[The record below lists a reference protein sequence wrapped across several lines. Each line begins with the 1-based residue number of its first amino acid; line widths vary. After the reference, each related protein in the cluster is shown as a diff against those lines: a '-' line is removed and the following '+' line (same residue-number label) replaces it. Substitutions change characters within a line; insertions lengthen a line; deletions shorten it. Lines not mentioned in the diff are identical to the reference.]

1 MNDNGSAYV
10 PAAACRL
17 LGLRHIRIR
26 PYRPRTK
33 GKAERFIL
41 TMLNESQYAA
51 VYRDSA
57 QRSSALQAWVERYN
71 EAKTRREPGRQA
83 PITRLRQSLNNVL
96 GAHN

>member
-1 MNDNGSAYV
+1 MGAPTSRPRHADFSGSATSGSG
-10 PAAACRL
+10 PTGA
-17 LGLRHIRIR
+17 
-26 PYRPRTK
+26 PK
-33 GKAERFIL
+33 GQAERFIL